1 MDKEMATEELEAL
14 LRKEVEQTLGMP
26 VRTPKD
32 FDLLSNKIYEKTHE
46 QINSFTLKR
55 FYGYIDRGRCSR
67 ATLDIICRFAGHRD
81 WLAFLQKKKE
91 EENTAESS
99 SEEMTSMLTAD
110 QLQVG
115 DLIKL
120 TWQPD
125 REVLVR
131 YIGDECLT
139 ILDSKNSK
147 LRAGEVYQCNAI
159 VNKLPLVLKGVKDC
173 QGNTLPTAK
182 VYVCGKKH
190 GIMFK
195 VL

>member
-1 MDKEMATEELEAL
+1 MTADELEAL
-14 LRKEVEQTLGMP
+14 LREEVEQALGMP

-67 ATLDIICRFAGHRD
+67 ATLDIICRFAGHQD
-81 WLAFLQKKKE
+81 WLGFVQRKKE
-91 EENTAESS
+91 EKTSEES
-99 SEEMTSMLTAD
+99 SEEMASLLTAD

-195 VL
+195 LL

>member
-1 MDKEMATEELEAL
+1 METEMTAEELEAL

-67 ATLDIICRFAGHRD
+67 ATLDIISRFAGHRD

-91 EENTAESS
+91 ENTAESS
-99 SEEMTSMLTAD
+99 SEEIASLLTAD

-120 TWQPD
+120 TWQSD

-147 LRAGEVYQCNAI
+147 LRTGEVYQCNAI
-159 VNKLPLVLKGVKDC
+159 VNKLPLVLKGVKDSH
-173 QGNTLPTAK
+173 GNTLSTAK

-190 GIMFK
+190 GIVFK

>member
-1 MDKEMATEELEAL
+1 MTAEELEAL

-26 VRTPKD
+26 IRTPKD

-67 ATLDIICRFAGHRD
+67 ATLDIISRFAGHRD

-91 EENTAESS
+91 ENTAESS
-99 SEEMTSMLTAD
+99 SEEIASLLTAD

-120 TWQPD
+120 TWQSD

-147 LRAGEVYQCNAI
+147 LRTGEVYQCNAI
-159 VNKLPLVLKGVKDC
+159 VNKLPLVLKGVKDSH
-173 QGNTLPTAK
+173 GNTLSTAK

-190 GIMFK
+190 GIVFK

>member
-1 MDKEMATEELEAL
+1 MTAEELEAL
-14 LRKEVEQTLGMP
+14 LQKEVEQTLGMP

-67 ATLDIICRFAGHRD
+67 ATLDIICRFVGYGD
-81 WLAFLQKKKE
+81 WLEFVQKKKE
-91 EENTAESS
+91 ENAAESS
-99 SEEMTSMLTAD
+99 SEETAD
-110 QLQVG
+110 ILTGNQLHTG

-120 TWQPD
+120 TWQPN
-125 REVLVR
+125 REILVR
-131 YIGDECLT
+131 YVGDECLT

-147 LRAGEVYQCNAI
+147 LKAGEMYQFSII
-159 VNKLPLVLKGVKDC
+159 VNKLPLVLKGVKDS
-173 QGNTLPTAK
+173 QGNTLPAAR

-190 GIMFK
+190 GITFK

>member
-1 MDKEMATEELEAL
+1 MRAEELEAL

-67 ATLDIICRFAGHRD
+67 ATLDIICRFVGYGD
-81 WLAFLQKKKE
+81 WLTFVQKKKE
-91 EENTAESS
+91 ENAAESS
-99 SEEMTSMLTAD
+99 SEEIASLLTAD
-110 QLQVG
+110 QLKVG

-120 TWQPD
+120 TWLPD

-147 LRAGEVYQCNAI
+147 LKAGEVYQCNAI
-159 VNKLPLVLKGVKDC
+159 VNKLPLVLKGVKDS
-173 QGNTLPTAK
+173 QGNPLPTAR

-190 GIMFK
+190 GITFK

>member
-1 MDKEMATEELEAL
+1 MTAEELEAL
-14 LRKEVEQTLGMP
+14 LRKEVEHTLGMP
-26 VRTPKD
+26 IRTPKD

-67 ATLDIICRFAGHRD
+67 ATLDIICRFAGYGD
-81 WLAFLQKKKE
+81 WLGFVQKKKE
-91 EENTAESS
+91 ENAAESS
-99 SEEMTSMLTAD
+99 SEEIASLLTAG
-110 QLQVG
+110 QLKVG

-120 TWQPD
+120 TWQSD

-147 LRAGEVYQCNAI
+147 LRTGEVYQCNAI
-159 VNKLPLVLKGVKDC
+159 VNKLPLVLKGVKDS
-173 QGNTLPTAK
+173 QGNTLPAAR

-190 GIMFK
+190 GITFK

>member
-1 MDKEMATEELEAL
+1 METEMTAEELEAL

-26 VRTPKD
+26 IRTPKD

-67 ATLDIICRFAGHRD
+67 ATLDIICRFAGYGD
-81 WLAFLQKKKE
+81 WLGFVQKKE
-91 EENTAESS
+91 ENAAESS
-99 SEEMTSMLTAD
+99 SEEIASLLTAD

-120 TWQPD
+120 TWQSD

-147 LRAGEVYQCNAI
+147 LRTGEVYQCNAI
-159 VNKLPLVLKGVKDC
+159 VNKLPLVLKGVKDSH
-173 QGNTLPTAK
+173 GNTLSTAK

-190 GIMFK
+190 GIVFK

>member
-1 MDKEMATEELEAL
+1 MTAEDLEVL
-14 LRKEVEQTLGMP
+14 LRKEVEQILGIPMH
-26 VRTPKD
+26 TPKD
-32 FDLLSNKIYEKTHE
+32 FESLSDKIYEKTHE

-67 ATLDIICRFAGHRD
+67 ATLDIICRFAGYQD
-81 WLAFLQKKKE
+81 WLNFVQKKKE
-91 EENTAESS
+91 ANEAESS
-99 SEEMTSMLTAD
+99 SEEIQNVLTAD
-110 QLQVG
+110 QLQPG

-131 YIGDECLT
+131 YIGDGCLT

-147 LRAGEVYQCNAI
+147 LRAGEVYQCNVI
-159 VNKLPLVLKGVKDC
+159 VNKLPLVLKGIKDN
-173 QGNTLPTAK
+173 QGNNLPAAK

-190 GIMFK
+190 GIIFK
-195 VL
+195 RL

>member
-1 MDKEMATEELEAL
+1 MTAEELEAL

-26 VRTPKD
+26 IRTPKD

-67 ATLDIICRFAGHRD
+67 ATLDIICRFAGYGD
-81 WLAFLQKKKE
+81 WLGFVQKKKE
-91 EENTAESS
+91 ENAAESS
-99 SEEMTSMLTAD
+99 SEEIASLLTAG
-110 QLQVG
+110 QLKVG

-120 TWQPD
+120 TWQSD

-147 LRAGEVYQCNAI
+147 LRTGEVYQCNAI
-159 VNKLPLVLKGVKDC
+159 VNKLPLVLKGVKDS
-173 QGNTLPTAK
+173 QGNTLSTAK

-190 GIMFK
+190 GIVFK

>member
-1 MDKEMATEELEAL
+1 MTAEELEAL

-26 VRTPKD
+26 IRTPKD

-67 ATLDIICRFAGHRD
+67 ATLDIISRFAGHRD

-91 EENTAESS
+91 ENTAESS
-99 SEEMTSMLTAD
+99 SEEIASLLTAD

-120 TWQPD
+120 TWQSD

-147 LRAGEVYQCNAI
+147 LRTGEVYQCNVI
-159 VNKLPLVLKGVKDC
+159 VNKLPLVLKGVKDSH
-173 QGNTLPTAK
+173 GNTLSTAK

-190 GIMFK
+190 GIVFK

>member
-1 MDKEMATEELEAL
+1 MTAEELEAL

-26 VRTPKD
+26 IRTPKD

-67 ATLDIICRFAGHRD
+67 ATLDIICRFAGYGD
-81 WLAFLQKKKE
+81 WLGFVQKKE
-91 EENTAESS
+91 ENAAESS
-99 SEEMTSMLTAD
+99 SEEIASLLTAD

-120 TWQPD
+120 TWQSD

-147 LRAGEVYQCNAI
+147 LRTGEVYQCNAI
-159 VNKLPLVLKGVKDC
+159 VNKLPLVLKGVKDSH
-173 QGNTLPTAK
+173 GNTLSTAK

-190 GIMFK
+190 GIVFK

>member
-1 MDKEMATEELEAL
+1 METEITAEELEAL

-67 ATLDIICRFAGHRD
+67 ATLNILCQYAGYRD
-81 WLAFLQKKKE
+81 WLNFARKKKE
-91 EENTAESS
+91 EAKASEES
-99 SEEMTSMLTAD
+99 SEEVTSLLTAD

-120 TWQPD
+120 TWKPD

-147 LRAGEVYQCNAI
+147 LKTGEVYQCNAI
-159 VNKLPLVLKGVKDC
+159 VNKLPLVLKGVKDS
-173 QGNTLPTAK
+173 QGNSLPAAK

-190 GIMFK
+190 GVTFK
-195 VL
+195 RL

>member
-1 MDKEMATEELEAL
+1 MDTEMTAEELEAL

-55 FYGYIDRGRCSR
+55 FYGYIDRGRCSH
-67 ATLDIICRFAGHRD
+67 ATLDILSRFAGYHD
-81 WLAFLQKKKE
+81 WLNFVHKKKE
-91 EENTAESS
+91 ANAAESS
-99 SEEMTSMLTAD
+99 SIEMTNMLTTE
-110 QLQVG
+110 QLQPG

-131 YIGDECLT
+131 YIGDGCLS

-147 LRAGEVYQCNAI
+147 LRAGEVYQCNVI
-159 VNKLPLVLKGVKDC
+159 VNKLPLVLKGVKDS
-173 QGNTLPTAK
+173 QGNTLSAAR

-190 GIMFK
+190 GITFK

>member
-1 MDKEMATEELEAL
+1 MTAEEFEAL

-67 ATLDIICRFAGHRD
+67 STLDIICRFVGYGD
-81 WLAFLQKKKE
+81 WLSFVQKEKE
-91 EENTAESS
+91 ENAAETS
-99 SEEMTSMLTAD
+99 SEETTDILTVD
-110 QLQVG
+110 QLHAG

-120 TWQPD
+120 TWQPN
-125 REVLVR
+125 REILVR
-131 YIGDECLT
+131 YVGDECLT

-147 LRAGEVYQCNAI
+147 LKAGEMYQFSII
-159 VNKLPLVLKGVKDC
+159 VNKLPLVLKGVKDS
-173 QGNTLPTAK
+173 QGNSLPTAR

-190 GIMFK
+190 GITFK